1 MLKQR
6 PRKVDGISSSSSSS
20 IKDGKSW
27 RRHKCQ
33 KSTDSLF
40 LIYLIKHFY
49 LLLEHSWFTMLCQ
62 FQVYSKVIQL
72 YMYLLFFRFSEKHT
86 FLIECQQMSFGS
98 LENSH
103 DHTENFVCLW
113 VHAFWEK
120 GWSENGGNK
129 ISHLT
134 FRVLK
139 PSPMLRTAMGLPW
152 WLSGKERIYLPIQ
165 ETRVQSL
172 IWKDLTCCRDS

>member
-1 MLKQR
+1 MR
-6 PRKVDGISSSSSSS
+6 PEGREP
-20 IKDGKSW
+20 
-27 RRHKCQ
+27 
-33 KSTDSLF
+33 L
-40 LIYLIKHFY
+40 LIKHFY
-49 LLLEHSWFTMLCQ
+49 FLLEHSWFTMLCQ
-62 FQVYSKVIQL
+62 FQVYSKAIQL
-72 YMYLLFFRFSEKHT
+72 YIYLLFFRFSEKHT

-98 LENSH
+98 LENSQ